1 LTDSINLSGL
11 LPLLNEQPPFQQL
24 VRELNAPHTGRTPA
38 AHRLPVEAGYGQM
51 WRLPVLR
58 AARPLTLAALA
69 QHTIADRVIL
79 VIAAKPDRAQALYE
93 SLRAYGL
100 ATPDRLL
107 RFPEP
112 SALFYERAPWPREVA
127 AERLQVLARLTTD
140 HGRQT
145 AAHHPSS
152 VVDSPSSL
160 IIIASA
166 RAVMLRTL
174 PPRAFRLGTR
184 TLKKHQ
190 TVNLD
195 QLLEAWVGFGYENVS
210 TVLSPGEFSRRG
222 GIVDVFPPALPQP
235 IRIEFFGDEVES
247 LRTFDP
253 ASQRS
258 LEPLDHVIITPATE
272 LLPKNGPLAAEK
284 IKTWD
289 TSILPDDQAE
299 MFEKD
304 RKSLIGGVP
313 FRGIEFYLPLL
324 HSDAASLLDY
334 LPRDA
339 IVALDDGDE
348 IEDTWSELEEQA
360 IDLHRSAEEDRTLPP
375 DYPLPYVTWDEWREK
390 LTGRN
395 LLSLGEEIQH
405 DDEHSLA
412 SALPFSPGQRFGGQ
426 LKPFIEHIG
435 QMRTMNDAVIVV
447 SRQASRLAELWAERD
462 HLRPP
467 VHHLVDRPAPRA
479 LIFVQGLLDEGW
491 TLRGIIPRDEGERRS
506 VGLWSLHVVTD
517 AEIFGWSRPQPRRRG
532 KPKAITPEQFFAD
545 LQPGDYVVHVDH
557 GIGVFQGLIKLTLE
571 GIENEYLQVAYAG
584 GDKLYV
590 PIHQADRLSKY
601 IGSDDHAP
609 DIHRLGTADWS
620 QIRSKAKEAALAVAR
635 ELLELYAV
643 RELAPG
649 FAFTADTPW
658 QNELE
663 ASFPY
668 LETEDQLRAIRAV
681 KVDMEKPRPMDRL
694 ICGDVGYGKTEVA
707 LRAAFKAVQDGKQ
720 VAVLVPTT
728 ILAQQHYT
736 TFTNRLTAFP
746 VTVEMLSRFRSE
758 KEQDAILQRLREGNV
773 DILIGTHRL
782 LQQDVMFKDLGLLII
797 DEEQR
802 FGVTHKEQLKK
813 MRTEVDVLTLTAT
826 PIPRTMYMSLV
837 GVRDIS
843 TIDTPPEERLPVATY
858 VGEYD
863 DHLVRQAILR
873 ELDRGGQVFF
883 VHNRVLGIEQ
893 IADRLA
899 KIVPEARVGIGHG
912 QMDEHQL
919 EKVMI
924 DFVKG
929 DVDVLLC
936 TSIIESGLDIPNA
949 NTLIID
955 RSDRFGLAQLY
966 QLRGRVGRGA
976 TRAYAYFLYDKASGM
991 TEDARRRLEA
1001 IREANELGLGYSI
1014 AMRDLEI
1021 RGAGDLL
1028 GMRQSGHISAVGFDL
1043 YTKLL
1048 QRAVSEMKSLRDG
1061 TPAPSM
1067 PLTGVNIDLPLQA
1080 HVPTDYVTNEGLRL
1094 QLYRRMGNITA
1105 AEEIDALGQ
1114 ELADRFGPPPKA
1126 VENLMFQLHL
1136 KVLAAQAQVSAIVR
1150 DRERNNIV
1158 IKCEALE
1165 HADRS
1170 GLQKR
1175 LGSAA
1180 AVQRREVHIANDE
1193 TWRIKIVK
1201 VLQEMGE
1208 S

>member
-1 LTDSINLSGL
+1 MTDTINLSGL
-11 LPLLNEQPPFQQL
+11 LPLLSEQTAFQQL
-24 VRELNAPHTGRTPA
+24 ARELNALHDGRA
-38 AHRLPVEAGYGQM
+38 A

-58 AARPLTLAALA
+58 AARPLLLAALA
-69 QHTIADRVIL
+69 QHASADRPLL

-112 SALFYERAPWPREVA
+112 SALFYERAPWPREVV
-127 AERLQVLARLTTD
+127 AERLQVLDKLTNNLSEVANP
-140 HGRQT
+140 HAG
-145 AAHHPSS
+145 APIIVAS
-152 VVDSPSSL
+152 V
-160 IIIASA
+160 
-166 RAVMLRTL
+166 RAVMFRTL
-174 PPRAFRLGTR
+174 PTRAFHLGTR
-184 TLKKHQ
+184 TLKRNQ
-190 TVNLD
+190 TISLD
-195 QLLEAWVGFGYENVS
+195 QLLETWVGFGYESVS

-222 GIVDVFPPALPQP
+222 GIIDVFPPVLPRP
-235 IRIEFFGDEVES
+235 VRIEFFGDEVES
-247 LRTFDP
+247 LRAFDP

-258 LEPLDHVIITPATE
+258 LEALAQVIITPATE

-289 TSILPDDQAE
+289 TSVLPDDQAE
-299 MFEKD
+299 LFEKD
-304 RKSLIGGVP
+304 RKGLIGGVP

-324 HSDAASLLDY
+324 HSDAPSLLDY
-334 LPRDA
+334 LPRKA
-339 IVALDDGDE
+339 IIALDDADE
-348 IEDTWSELEEQA
+348 IADHWSELEEQA
-360 IDLHRSAEEDRTLPP
+360 IDLRRSAEEDHALPP
-375 DYPLPYVTWDEWREK
+375 DFPLPYLTWDEWREK
-390 LTGRN
+390 LAGRSR
-395 LLSLGEEIQH
+395 LSLGEELH
-405 DDEHSLA
+405 PDDEPAPA
-412 SALPFSPGQRFGGQ
+412 SALPLSPGQRFGGQ
-426 LKPFIEHIG
+426 LKPLIEHIG

-447 SRQASRLAELWAERD
+447 SRQAGRLAELWAERD

-467 VHHLVDRPAPRA
+467 VHSLTDQPQPRA

-491 TLRGIIPRDEGERRS
+491 TLRGIAPRDENERRS
-506 VGLWSLHVVTD
+506 VGLWSLHVITD

-545 LQPGDYVVHVDH
+545 LQPGDYVVHIDH
-557 GIGVFQGLIKLTLE
+557 GIGIFQGLIKLTLE
-571 GIENEYLQVAYAG
+571 GIENEYLQVAYAS

-601 IGSDDHAP
+601 IGAEDHAP
-609 DIHRLGTADWS
+609 EIHRLGTADWG
-620 QIRSKAKEAALAVAR
+620 QVRSKAKEAALAVAR

-649 FAFTADTPW
+649 FAFSADTPW

-681 KVDMEKPRPMDRL
+681 KDDMQKPQPMDRL

-707 LRAAFKAVQDGKQ
+707 LRAAFKAVQDGRQ

-736 TFTNRLTAFP
+736 TFTTRLAAFP
-746 VTVEMLSRFRSE
+746 VSVEMLSRFRSE
-758 KEQDAILQRLREGNV
+758 KEQDAILHRLREGNV

-782 LQQDVMFKDLGLLII
+782 LQQDVLFKDLGLLII

-826 PIPRTMYMSLV
+826 PIPRTLYMSLV

-899 KIVPEARVGIGHG
+899 KIVPEARTGTGHG
-912 QMDEHQL
+912 QMDEHAL

-929 DVDVLLC
+929 DIDVLLC

-949 NTLIID
+949 NTLIVD
-955 RSDRFGLAQLY
+955 RADRFGLAQLY

-991 TEDARRRLEA
+991 TDDARRRLEA
-1001 IREANELGLGYSI
+1001 IREASELGMGYSI

-1048 QRAVSEMKSLRDG
+1048 QRSVTEMKALRDG
-1061 TPAPSM
+1061 TPAPAM

-1080 HVPTDYVTNEGLRL
+1080 HVPTDYVMNEGLRL

-1105 AEEIDALGQ
+1105 AEEIDALAQ

-1136 KVLAAQAQVSAIVR
+1136 KVLAARAQVSAIVR
-1150 DRERNNIV
+1150 DRERNNLV
-1158 IKCEALE
+1158 LKCEALE
-1165 HADRS
+1165 HADRLS
-1170 GLQKR
+1170 LQKK

-1180 AVQRREVHIANDE
+1180 SVQRREVHLANDE
-1193 TWRIKIVK
+1193 TWRIKLVK
-1201 VLQEMGE
+1201 VLQEI
-1208 S
+1208 SDL

>member
-1 LTDSINLSGL
+1 MTDTINLSGL
-11 LPLLNEQPPFQQL
+11 LPLLSEQLPFQQL
-24 VRELNAPHTGRTPA
+24 AREIDAPHESRTPA
-38 AHRLPVEAGYGQM
+38 AHRLPVEAGHGQT

-58 AARPLTLAALA
+58 AARPLVLASLAQNALA
-69 QHTIADRVIL
+69 DRPIL
-79 VIAAKPDRAQALYE
+79 VITAKPDRAQMLYE

-100 ATPDRLL
+100 TTPDRLL

-112 SALFYERAPWPREVA
+112 SALFYERALWPREMV
-127 AERLQVLARLTTD
+127 AERLQVLARLTNTLPEVD
-140 HGRQT
+140 NLREGT
-145 AAHHPSS
+145 AVPP
-152 VVDSPSSL
+152 VIV
-160 IIIASA
+160 ASA
-166 RAVMLRTL
+166 RSLMFRTL
-174 PPRAFRLGTR
+174 PLRAFRLGTR
-184 TLKKHQ
+184 ALKKNQ
-190 TVNLD
+190 TANLD
-195 QLLEAWVGFGYENVS
+195 QLLEAWVGFGYESVS

-222 GIVDVFPPALPQP
+222 GIVDVFPPALPRP

-247 LRTFDP
+247 LRSFDP

-258 LEPLDHVIITPATE
+258 LEPLEQVIITPATE

-284 IKTWD
+284 IKAWD
-289 TSILPDDQAE
+289 ISALPDDQE
-299 MFEKD
+299 ELFEKD
-304 RKSLIGGVP
+304 RQGLIGGVS

-324 HSDAASLLDY
+324 HSDAASLVDY
-334 LPRDA
+334 LPRNA
-339 IVALDDGDE
+339 VIALDDGDE
-348 IEDTWSELEEQA
+348 IADIWSELEEQA
-360 IDLHRSAEEDRTLPP
+360 IDLRRSAEEDHALPP
-375 DYPLPYVTWDEWREK
+375 DFPLPYLTWDEWREK
-390 LTGRN
+390 LAGRGI
-395 LLSLGEEIQH
+395 LSLGEELH
-405 DDEHSLA
+405 AERDDERA
-412 SALPFSPGQRFGGQ
+412 SAPVLPFSPGQRFGGQ

-435 QMRTMNDAVIVV
+435 QMRTMNDAVVVV

-462 HLRPP
+462 YLRPP
-467 VHHLVDRPAPRA
+467 VHGVPDRPEPRA

-491 TLRGIIPRDEGERRS
+491 TLRGITPRNEGERQA
-506 VGLWSLHVVTD
+506 VGLWSLHLITD

-545 LQPGDYVVHVDH
+545 LQPGDYVVHIDH

-601 IGSDDHAP
+601 IGADDHAP
-609 DIHRLGTADWS
+609 DVHRLGTADWS
-620 QIRSKAKEAALAVAR
+620 QVRSKAKEAALAVAR
-635 ELLELYAV
+635 ELLELYAA

-649 FAFTADTPW
+649 FAFSADTPW

-668 LETEDQLRAIRAV
+668 LETEDQLRAIHAV
-681 KVDMEKPRPMDRL
+681 KADMQKPQPMDRL

-720 VAVLVPTT
+720 VALLVPTT

-736 TFTNRLTAFP
+736 TFTSRLAAFP
-746 VTVEMLSRFRSE
+746 VSAEMLSRFRSE

-782 LQQDVMFKDLGLLII
+782 LQPDVMFKDLGLLII

-802 FGVTHKEQLKK
+802 FGVTHKDQLKK

-899 KIVPEARVGIGHG
+899 KIVPEARVGTGHG
-912 QMDEHQL
+912 QMDEHEL
-919 EKVMI
+919 EQAMI

-929 DVDVLLC
+929 GIDVLLC

-949 NTLIID
+949 NTLIVD

-976 TRAYAYFLYDKASGM
+976 ARAYAYFLYDRASGM

-1001 IREANELGLGYSI
+1001 IREANELGMGYSI

-1043 YTKLL
+1043 YTRLL
-1048 QRAVSEMKSLRDG
+1048 RRAVSEMKALRDG

-1080 HVPTDYVTNEGLRL
+1080 HMPTDYVTNEGLRL
-1094 QLYRRMGNITA
+1094 RLYRRMGNITA
-1105 AEEIDALGQ
+1105 AVEIDALAQ
-1114 ELADRFGPPPKA
+1114 ELADRFGPLPKA

-1136 KVLAAQAQVSAIVR
+1136 KVLAARAQVSAIVR

-1158 IKCEALE
+1158 IKSEALE
-1165 HADRS
+1165 HADRVA
-1170 GLQKR
+1170 LQRR

-1193 TWRIKIVK
+1193 TWRIKLVK
-1201 VLQEMGE
+1201 VLQEMEVGG
-1208 S
+1208 

>member
-1 LTDSINLSGL
+1 LTDTINLSGL
-11 LPLLNEQPPFQQL
+11 LSLLSEQAPIQHL
-24 VRELNAPHTGRTPA
+24 ARELAAPHTGRA
-38 AHRLPVEAGYGQM
+38 A

-58 AARPLTLAALA
+58 AARPMALASLAANV
-69 QHTIADRVIL
+69 IGDRPIL

-93 SLRAYGL
+93 SLRAFGL

-112 SALFYERAPWPREVA
+112 VSLFYERAPWPREVV
-127 AERLQVLARLTTD
+127 AERLQAMARLTNDQPLTTND
-140 HGRQT
+140 Q
-145 AAHHPSS
+145 AP
-152 VVDSPSSL
+152 
-160 IIIASA
+160 IIIGSA
-166 RAVMLRTL
+166 RSLMFRIL
-174 PPRAFRLGTR
+174 PTRAFRLGTR
-184 TLKKHQ
+184 TLKQKQ

-195 QLLEAWVGFGYENVS
+195 QLLEAWVGFGYESVS

-222 GIVDVFPPALPQP
+222 GIVDIFPPALPRP
-235 IRIEFFGDEVES
+235 IRIEFFGDVVES
-247 LRTFDP
+247 LRAFDS

-258 LEPLDHVIITPATE
+258 LEPLDQVIITPAAE

-289 TSILPDDQAE
+289 TSVLPDDRAE

-324 HSDAASLLDY
+324 HSDAVSLLDY
-334 LPRDA
+334 LPRQT
-339 IVALDDGDE
+339 IIALDDADE

-360 IDLHRSAEEDRTLPP
+360 IDLRRSAEEDQALPP
-375 DYPLPYVTWDEWREK
+375 NFPVPYLTWDEWRDK
-390 LTGRN
+390 LAGRN
-395 LLSLGEEIQH
+395 LLSLGEEH
-405 DDEHSLA
+405 HPEDEHTLA
-412 SALPFSPGQRFGGQ
+412 SDLPFSPGQRFGGQ

-447 SRQASRLAELWAERD
+447 SRQASRLAELWAEHD

-467 VHHLVDRPAPRA
+467 VHSVLDRPEPRA

-491 TLRGIIPRDEGERRS
+491 TLRGITPRDEAERRS

-545 LQPGDYVVHVDH
+545 LQPGDFVVHIDH

-571 GIENEYLQVAYAG
+571 GIENEYLQVAYAS

-601 IGSDDHAP
+601 IGADDHAP
-609 DIHRLGTADWS
+609 DVHRLGTADWS

-681 KVDMEKPRPMDRL
+681 KVDMEQPRPMDRL

-707 LRAAFKAVQDGKQ
+707 LRAAFKAVQDGRQ

-728 ILAQQHYT
+728 ILAQQHYN
-736 TFTNRLTAFP
+736 TFTNRLAAFP
-746 VTVEMLSRFRSE
+746 VSVEMLSRFRSE
-758 KEQDAILQRLREGNV
+758 KEQDTILQRLREGNV

-883 VHNRVLGIEQ
+883 VHNRVIGIEQ

-899 KIVPEARVGIGHG
+899 KIVPEARTGIGHG

-919 EKVMI
+919 EQVMI

-929 DVDVLLC
+929 DIDVLLC

-976 TRAYAYFLYDKASGM
+976 TRAYAYFLYDKASSM

-1001 IREANELGLGYSI
+1001 IREATELGMGYSI

-1028 GMRQSGHISAVGFDL
+1028 GMRQSGQISAVGFDL

-1080 HVPTDYVTNEGLRL
+1080 HVPTDYVINEGLRL

-1105 AEEIDALGQ
+1105 AEEIDALAQ
-1114 ELADRFGPPPKA
+1114 ELADRFGPLPKA

-1136 KVLAAQAQVSAIVR
+1136 KVLAAKAQVSAIVR

-1158 IKCEALE
+1158 IKSEALE

-1170 GLQKR
+1170 ELQKR
-1175 LGSAA
+1175 LGNTA

-1193 TWRIKIVK
+1193 TWRIKLVK
-1201 VLQEMGE
+1201 VLQEIPDF
-1208 S
+1208 

>member
-1 LTDSINLSGL
+1 MFHASNRNVSDTINLSGL
-11 LPLLNEQPPFQQL
+11 LPLLSEQIPFQQL
-24 VRELNAPHTGRTPA
+24 ARELDAPLEGRA
-38 AHRLPVEAGYGQM
+38 A

-58 AARPLTLAALA
+58 AARPWLLAALA
-69 QHTIADRVIL
+69 QAFDRPML
-79 VIAAKPDRAQALYE
+79 VIAAKPDRAQTLYE

-100 ATPDRLL
+100 ATSDRLL

-112 SALFYERAPWPREVA
+112 ATLFYERAPWPREVA

-140 HGRQT
+140 DRPQT
-145 AAHHPSS
+145 TDQPPSS
-152 VVDSPSSL
+152 P
-160 IIIASA
+160 IIVASA
-166 RAVMLRTL
+166 RSVMFRTL

-184 TLKKHQ
+184 AVKKGQ
-190 TVNLD
+190 TINLD
-195 QLLEAWVGFGYENVS
+195 QLLEAWVGFGYESVS
-210 TVLSPGEFSRRG
+210 TVLAPGEFSRRG
-222 GIVDVFPPALPQP
+222 GIVDVFPPALARPL
-235 IRIEFFGDEVES
+235 RIEFFGDEIES
-247 LRTFDP
+247 LRTFEP

-258 LEPLDHVIITPATE
+258 LDTLEQAPITPATE

-284 IKTWD
+284 IKAWD
-289 TSILPDDQAE
+289 TSNLPDDLETQ
-299 MFEKD
+299 FEKD
-304 RKSLIGGVP
+304 RKSLLAGVP

-324 HSDAASLLDY
+324 HSDAATLLDY
-334 LPRDA
+334 LPHNTV
-339 IVALDDGDE
+339 IALDDPEELTDM
-348 IEDTWSELEEQA
+348 WSELEEQA
-360 IDLHRSAEEDRTLPP
+360 LDLRRSAEEDGTLPP
-375 DYPLPYVTWDEWREK
+375 DFPLPYLTWAEWRDK
-390 LTGRN
+390 LIGRTTIT
-395 LLSLGEEIQH
+395 LSEAAPLE
-405 DDEHSLA
+405 DDDQP
-412 SALPFSPGQRFGGQ
+412 LPFSAGQRFGGQ
-426 LKPFIEHIG
+426 LKPFIDHLA
-435 QMRTMNDAVIVV
+435 QLRAMNDGVIVV
-447 SRQASRLAELWAERD
+447 SRQASRLAELWAEHD

-467 VHHLVDRPAPRA
+467 VHSVATTPEPRT

-491 TLRGIIPRDEGERRS
+491 ILRGLAPRDEAERRS
-506 VGLWSLHVVTD
+506 VGLWSLHVITD
-517 AEIFGWSRPQPRRRG
+517 AEIFGWARPLPRRRG

-545 LQPGDYVVHVDH
+545 LQPGNHVVHIDH
-557 GIGVFQGLIKLTLE
+557 GIGVFQGLIKLTLD
-571 GIENEYLQVAYAG
+571 GIENEYLQVAYAS

-601 IGSDDHAP
+601 IGADDHAP
-609 DIHRLGTADWS
+609 EVHRLGTADWS
-620 QIRSKAKEAALAVAR
+620 QVRSKAKEAALEVAR

-643 RELAPG
+643 RELSPG
-649 FAFTADTPW
+649 FAFSADTPW

-668 LETEDQLRAIRAV
+668 IETDDQLRAIRDV
-681 KVDMEKPRPMDRL
+681 KSDMQQPQPMDRL

-728 ILAQQHYT
+728 ILAQQHFS
-736 TFTNRLTAFP
+736 TFTNRLAAFP
-746 VTVEMLSRFRSE
+746 VSVEMLSRFRSE
-758 KEQDAILQRLREGNV
+758 KEQDAILNHLREGNI
-773 DILIGTHRL
+773 DIIIGTHRL
-782 LQQDVMFKDLGLLII
+782 LQRDVMFKDLGLLII

-843 TIDTPPEERLPVATY
+843 TIDTPPEERMPVATY

-873 ELDRGGQVFF
+873 ELDRDGQVFF
-883 VHNRVLGIEQ
+883 VHNRVIGIEQ
-893 IADRLA
+893 IFERLA
-899 KIVPEARVGIGHG
+899 KIVPEARVGTGHG
-912 QMDEHQL
+912 QMDEHEL
-919 EKVMI
+919 ERVMVA
-924 DFVKG
+924 FVKAEL
-929 DVDVLLC
+929 DVLLC

-949 NTLIID
+949 NTLIVD
-955 RSDRFGLAQLY
+955 RADWFGLAQLY

-976 TRAYAYFLYDKASGM
+976 TRAYAYFLYDKTSGM

-1001 IREANELGLGYSI
+1001 IREATELGMGYSI

-1028 GMRQSGHISAVGFDL
+1028 GMRQSGQISAVGFDL

-1067 PLTGVNIDLPLQA
+1067 PLMGVNIDLPLQA
-1080 HVPTDYVTNEGLRL
+1080 HLPAEYVGNEGLRL
-1094 QLYRRMGNITA
+1094 QLYRRMGNLVA
-1105 AEEIDALGQ
+1105 AEEIDALAQ
-1114 ELADRFGPPPKA
+1114 ELSDRFGPLTKP

-1136 KVLAAQAQVSAIVR
+1136 KVLAAKAQVSAIVR

-1158 IKCEALE
+1158 LKSEALE
-1165 HADRS
+1165 HVNRVA
-1170 GLQKR
+1170 LQKR
-1175 LGSAA
+1175 LGSTA

-1193 TWRIKIVK
+1193 TWRIKLVR
-1201 VLQEMGE
+1201 VLHELADSG
-1208 S
+1208 

>member
-1 LTDSINLSGL
+1 MSESINLSGL
-11 LPLLNEQPPFQQL
+11 LPLLSEQTPFQQL
-24 VRELNAPHTGRTPA
+24 ARELNAPHEGRA
-38 AHRLPVEAGYGQM
+38 A

-58 AARPLTLAALA
+58 AARPLVLASLA
-69 QHTIADRVIL
+69 HNAFADRPIL
-79 VIAAKPDRAQALYE
+79 VVAAKPDRAQALYE

-100 ATPDRLL
+100 ATPDRLV

-112 SALFYERAPWPREVA
+112 SALFYERAPWPREIV
-127 AERLQVLARLTTD
+127 AERLQVLARLTND
-140 HGRQT
+140 LPKVANLRE
-145 AAHHPSS
+145 APPIIVAS
-152 VVDSPSSL
+152 VRSL
-160 IIIASA
+160 
-166 RAVMLRTL
+166 MFRTL
-174 PPRAFRLGTR
+174 PTRAFRLGTR
-184 TLKKHQ
+184 ALTKNQ

-195 QLLEAWVGFGYENVS
+195 QLLEAWIGFGYESVS

-222 GIVDVFPPALPQP
+222 GIVDVFPPALPRP
-235 IRIEFFGDEVES
+235 IRIELFGDEVES
-247 LRTFDP
+247 LREFDP

-258 LEPLDHVIITPATE
+258 LEALEQVMITPATE
-272 LLPKNGPLAAEK
+272 LLPKNGPQAAEK

-289 TSILPDDQAE
+289 TSVLPDDQEE

-304 RKSLIGGVP
+304 RKGLIGGVP

-324 HSDAASLLDY
+324 HSDAVSLLEY
-334 LPRDA
+334 LPRSA
-339 IVALDDGDE
+339 VIALDDGDE
-348 IEDTWSELEEQA
+348 IADTWSELEEQA
-360 IDLHRSAEEDRTLPP
+360 IDLRRSAEEDRALPP
-375 DYPLPYVTWDEWREK
+375 GFPVPYITWDEWREK
-390 LTGRN
+390 LAGR
-395 LLSLGEEIQH
+395 SIVALGEELH
-405 DDEHSLA
+405 PDEDHSLT

-435 QMRTMNDAVIVV
+435 QLRTMNDAVVVV

-467 VHHLVDRPAPRA
+467 VHSVLDRPAPRA

-491 TLRGIIPRDEGERRS
+491 TLRGITPREEVERRS
-506 VGLWSLHVVTD
+506 VGLWSLHVITD

-545 LQPGDYVVHVDH
+545 LQPGDYVVHIDH
-557 GIGVFQGLIKLTLE
+557 GIGIFQGLIKLTLE
-571 GIENEYLQVAYAG
+571 GIENEYLQVAYAS

-601 IGSDDHAP
+601 IGAEDHAP

-620 QIRSKAKEAALAVAR
+620 QVRSKAKEAALAVAR

-649 FAFTADTPW
+649 FAFTGDTPW

-681 KVDMEKPRPMDRL
+681 KVDMQKPQPMDRL

-728 ILAQQHYT
+728 ILAQQHYN
-736 TFTNRLTAFP
+736 TFLTRLAAFP
-746 VTVEMLSRFRSE
+746 VSVEMLSRFRSE

-773 DILIGTHRL
+773 DMLIGTHRL
-782 LQQDVMFKDLGLLII
+782 LQPDVMFKDLGLLII

-826 PIPRTMYMSLV
+826 PIPRTLYMSLV

-899 KIVPEARVGIGHG
+899 KVVPEARTGIGHG

-929 DVDVLLC
+929 DIDVLLC

-949 NTLIID
+949 NTLIVD

-976 TRAYAYFLYDKASGM
+976 ARAYAYFLYDKASGM
-991 TEDARRRLEA
+991 TEDARRRLDA
-1001 IREANELGLGYSI
+1001 IREANDLGMGYSI

-1048 QRAVSEMKSLRDG
+1048 QRAVSEMRALRDG

-1105 AEEIDALGQ
+1105 AQEIDALAQ

-1136 KVLAAQAQVSAIVR
+1136 KVLAARAQVSAIVR

-1158 IKCEALE
+1158 IKSEALE
-1165 HADRS
+1165 HADRLA
-1170 GLQKR
+1170 LQKK

-1180 AVQRREVHIANDE
+1180 SVQRREIHIANDE
-1193 TWRIKIVK
+1193 TWRIKLVK
-1201 VLQEMGE
+1201 VLQEMGV
-1208 S
+1208 

>member
-1 LTDSINLSGL
+1 MTDTITLSGL
-11 LPLLNEQPPFQQL
+11 LPLLSEQAPFQQL
-24 VRELNAPHTGRTPA
+24 AHELDTPHEG
-38 AHRLPVEAGYGQM
+38 E

-58 AARPLTLAALA
+58 AARPLVLAALA
-69 QHTIADRVIL
+69 QNLTRSIL
-79 VIAAKPDRAQALYE
+79 VIAAKADRAQALYE
-93 SLRAYGL
+93 ALRAYGL
-100 ATPDRLL
+100 TTPDRLL

-112 SALFYERAPWPREVA
+112 VALFYERAPWPREVA
-127 AERLQVLARLTTD
+127 AERLQVLARLTNILPE
-140 HGRQT
+140 H
-145 AAHHPSS
+145 APP
-152 VVDSPSSL
+152 VIV
-160 IIIASA
+160 ASA
-166 RAVMLRTL
+166 RALMFHTL

-184 TLKKHQ
+184 ALKKNQ

-195 QLLEAWVGFGYENVS
+195 QLLEAWVGFGYESVS

-222 GIVDVFPPALPQP
+222 GIVDVFPPALPRP

-247 LRTFDP
+247 LRSFDP

-258 LEPLDHVIITPATE
+258 LDPLDQVIITPAAE
-272 LLPKNGPLAAEK
+272 VLPKNGPLAAEK

-289 TSILPDDQAE
+289 TSTLPDDQAE
-299 MFEKD
+299 LFEKD
-304 RKSLIGGVP
+304 RKGLLAGSP

-334 LPRDA
+334 LPRDT
-339 IVALDDGDE
+339 VLALDDGDE
-348 IEDTWSELEEQA
+348 VADIWSELEEQA
-360 IDLHRSAEEDRTLPP
+360 IDLRRAAEDDHALPP
-375 DYPLPYVTWDEWREK
+375 DFPLPYLTWDVWREK
-390 LTGRN
+390 LAGRHVVA
-395 LLSLGEEIQH
+395 LGEELH
-405 DDEHSLA
+405 RDDDHPLST
-412 SALPFSPGQRFGGQ
+412 ALPFSAGPRFGGQ
-426 LKPFIEHIG
+426 LKTFSDHLA
-435 QMRTMNDAVIVV
+435 QLRTMNDATVVV
-447 SRQASRLAELWAERD
+447 SRQTSRLAELWAERD

-467 VHHLVDRPAPRA
+467 VHAILDRPEPRA

-491 TLRGIIPRDEGERRS
+491 TLRGITPRDESERRS
-506 VGLWSLHVVTD
+506 VGLWSLHVITD
-517 AEIFGWSRPQPRRRG
+517 AEIFGWTRPLPRRRG

-545 LQPGDYVVHVDH
+545 LQPGDYVVHIDH

-571 GIENEYLQVAYAG
+571 GIENEYLQVAYAS

-601 IGSDDHAP
+601 IGSEDHAP
-609 DIHRLGTADWS
+609 AIHRLGTADWN
-620 QIRSKAKEAALAVAR
+620 QVRSKAKEAALEVAR

-643 RELAPG
+643 RELAAG
-649 FAFTADTPW
+649 NAFSADTPW

-668 LETEDQLRAIRAV
+668 LETDDQLRAIRAV
-681 KVDMEKPRPMDRL
+681 KSDMEKAQPMDRL

-728 ILAQQHYT
+728 ILAQQHYN
-736 TFTNRLTAFP
+736 TFTTRLAAFP
-746 VTVEMLSRFRSE
+746 VSVEMLSRFRSE
-758 KEQDAILQRLREGNV
+758 KEQDAILERLRAGTV

-782 LQQDVMFKDLGLLII
+782 LQRDVAFKDMGLLVI

-826 PIPRTMYMSLV
+826 PIPRTLYMSLV

-843 TIDTPPEERLPVATY
+843 TIDTPPEERMPVATY

-899 KIVPEARVGIGHG
+899 QIVPEARVGIGHG
-912 QMDEHQL
+912 QMDEHEL

-955 RSDRFGLAQLY
+955 RSDRFGLGQLY

-1001 IREANELGLGYSI
+1001 IREATDLGMGYSI

-1048 QRAVSEMKSLRDG
+1048 QRAVSEMKALRDG

-1067 PLTGVNIDLPLQA
+1067 PLIGVNIDLPLQA
-1080 HVPTDYVTNEGLRL
+1080 HVPTDYVLNEGLRL

-1105 AEEIDALGQ
+1105 AEEIDALAQ
-1114 ELADRFGPPPKA
+1114 ELADRFGPLPKS

-1136 KVLAAQAQVSAIVR
+1136 KVLAAQAQVTAIVR

-1158 IKCEALE
+1158 IKSEALE
-1165 HADRS
+1165 HADRI
-1170 GLQKR
+1170 GLQRR
-1175 LGSAA
+1175 LGSTA

-1193 TWRIKIVK
+1193 TWRIKLVK
-1201 VLQEMGE
+1201 VLQEMGT
-1208 S
+1208 

>member
-1 LTDSINLSGL
+1 LSESIDLSGL
-11 LPLLNEQPPFQQL
+11 LPLLSEQAPFQQL
-24 VRELNAPHTGRTPA
+24 ARELNAPHDGYKVWPI
-38 AHRLPVEAGYGQM
+38 PVM
-51 WRLPVLR
+51 R
-58 AARPLTLAALA
+58 AARPLVIAAFA
-69 QHTIADRVIL
+69 QNALLDRPIL
-79 VIAAKPDRAQALYE
+79 VVAAKPDRAQTLYE

-100 ATPDRLL
+100 TPPERLL

-112 SALFYERAPWPREVA
+112 STLFYERAPWPREVA
-127 AERLQVLARLTTD
+127 TERLHVLARLANTLPD
-140 HGRQT
+140 G
-145 AAHHPSS
+145 AILPEAG
-152 VVDSPSSL
+152 SL
-160 IIIASA
+160 PEDAKGAPIIVASA
-166 RAVMLRTL
+166 RALMFRTL
-174 PPRAFRLGTR
+174 PTRAFRLGTR
-184 TLKKHQ
+184 SLKKNQ
-190 TVNLD
+190 TINLD
-195 QLLEAWVGFGYENVS
+195 QLLEAWVGFGYESVS

-222 GIVDVFPPALPQP
+222 GIVDVFPPALPRP
-235 IRIEFFGDEVES
+235 VRIEFFGDEVES
-247 LRTFDP
+247 LRSFDP

-258 LEPLDHVIITPATE
+258 LEALEHVIITPATE

-284 IKTWD
+284 IRAWD
-289 TSILPDDQAE
+289 TSALPDDQE
-299 MFEKD
+299 ELFEKD
-304 RKSLIGGVP
+304 RKGLIGGVP

-334 LPRDA
+334 LPSSA
-339 IVALDDGDE
+339 VIALDDRDE
-348 IEDTWSELEEQA
+348 IADSWSELEEQA
-360 IDLHRSAEEDRTLPP
+360 VELRRAAEEDHVLPP
-375 DYPLPYVTWDEWREK
+375 DYPLPYFTWDEGREK
-390 LTGRN
+390 VAGR
-395 LLSLGEEIQH
+395 SVIALGEEWH
-405 DDEHSLA
+405 AERDDGSA
-412 SALPFSPGQRFGGQ
+412 GAPALPFSPGQRFGGQ

-462 HLRPP
+462 HGRPP
-467 VHHLVDRPAPRA
+467 VHGVPERPAPRA

-491 TLRGIIPRDEGERRS
+491 TLRGIVPRDEGERQA
-506 VGLWSLHVVTD
+506 VGLWSLHLITD

-545 LQPGDYVVHVDH
+545 LQPGDYVVHIDH
-557 GIGVFQGLIKLTLE
+557 GIGIFQGLIKLTLE
-571 GIENEYLQVAYAG
+571 DIENEYLQVAYAG

-635 ELLELYAV
+635 ELLELYAA

-649 FAFTADTPW
+649 FAFSGDTPW

-681 KVDMEKPRPMDRL
+681 KADMQKPQPMDRL

-720 VAVLVPTT
+720 VALLVPTT

-736 TFTNRLTAFP
+736 TFTSRLAAFP
-746 VTVEMLSRFRSE
+746 VAVEMLSRFRTE
-758 KEQDAILQRLREGNV
+758 KEQAVILQRLRAGTV

-782 LQQDVMFKDLGLLII
+782 LQPDVVLKDLGLLII

-912 QMDEHQL
+912 QMDEHAL
-919 EKVMI
+919 EQAMI

-929 DVDVLLC
+929 DTDVLLC

-949 NTLIID
+949 NTLIVD

-976 TRAYAYFLYDKASGM
+976 ARAYAYFLYDRVSGM

-1001 IREANELGLGYSI
+1001 IREANELGMGYSI

-1061 TPAPSM
+1061 RPAPSL

-1105 AEEIDALGQ
+1105 AEEIDALAQ
-1114 ELADRFGPPPKA
+1114 ELADRFGPLPKP
-1126 VENLMFQLHL
+1126 VENLMFQLHI
-1136 KVLAAQAQVSAIVR
+1136 KVLAAKAQVSAIVR

-1158 IKCEALE
+1158 IKSEALE
-1165 HADRS
+1165 HADRPA
-1170 GLQKR
+1170 LQKR

-1193 TWRIKIVK
+1193 TWRIKLVK
-1201 VLQEMGE
+1201 VLQEMDVGG
-1208 S
+1208 

>member
-1 LTDSINLSGL
+1 MSDSINLSGL
-11 LPLLNEQPPFQQL
+11 LPLLSEQTQLQQL
-24 VRELNAPHTGRTPA
+24 ARELDDPHEGRGA
-38 AHRLPVEAGYGQM
+38 

-58 AARPLTLAALA
+58 AARPLVLASLV
-69 QHTIADRVIL
+69 QPLDRPVL
-79 VIAAKPDRAQALYE
+79 VIAAKPDRAQALVD

-112 SALFYERAPWPREVA
+112 SALFYERAPWPREVV
-127 AERLQVLARLTTD
+127 AERLQVLARLTT
-140 HGRQT
+140 T
-145 AAHHPSS
+145 LPEVA
-152 VVDSPSSL
+152 SP
-160 IIIASA
+160 IIVASA
-166 RAVMLRTL
+166 RALMFRTL

-184 TLKKHQ
+184 AVKKGQ
-190 TVNLD
+190 TINLD
-195 QLLEAWVGFGYENVS
+195 QLLEAWVGFGYDSVS

-222 GIVDVFPPALPQP
+222 GIVDVFPPTLARPL
-235 IRIEFFGDEVES
+235 RIEFFGDEIES
-247 LRTFDP
+247 LRSFEP

-258 LEPLDHVIITPATE
+258 LDMLEQAPITPAAE

-289 TSILPDDQAE
+289 TSQLPDDLEAQ
-299 MFEKD
+299 FEKD
-304 RKSLIGGVP
+304 RKGLIAGSP

-324 HSDAASLLDY
+324 HSDAATLLDY
-334 LPRDA
+334 LPRNA
-339 IVALDDGDE
+339 VIVLDDGDE
-348 IEDTWSELEEQA
+348 ITDIWSELEEQA
-360 IDLHRSAEEDRTLPP
+360 LDLRRSAEEDGTLPP
-375 DYPLPYVTWDEWREK
+375 DFPLPYVTWDEWRDK
-390 LTGRN
+390 MIGR
-395 LLSLGEEIQH
+395 SVITLGEESH
-405 DDEHSLA
+405 SDDHALA
-412 SALPFSPGQRFGGQ
+412 TALPFSSGQRFGGQ
-426 LKPFIEHIG
+426 LKPFIDHIA
-435 QMRTMNDAVIVV
+435 QLRSMNDGVIVV

-462 HLRPP
+462 HHRPP
-467 VHHLVDRPAPRA
+467 VHSMLTAPEPRT

-491 TLRGIIPRDEGERRS
+491 TLRGLTPRDENERRS
-506 VGLWSLHVVTD
+506 VGLWSLHVITD

-545 LQPGDYVVHVDH
+545 LQPGDYVVHIDH

-571 GIENEYLQVAYAG
+571 GIENEYLQVAYAS

-601 IGSDDHAP
+601 IGADDHAP
-609 DIHRLGTADWS
+609 DVHRLGTADWS
-620 QIRSKAKEAALAVAR
+620 QLRSKAKEAALEVAR

-643 RELAPG
+643 RELSPG
-649 FAFTADTPW
+649 YAFSADTPW

-668 LETEDQLRAIRAV
+668 IETDDQLRAIRAV
-681 KVDMEKPRPMDRL
+681 KSDMQKPQPMDRL

-728 ILAQQHYT
+728 ILAQQHYN
-736 TFTNRLTAFP
+736 TFTNRLAAFP
-746 VTVEMLSRFRSE
+746 VSIEMLSRFRSE
-758 KEQDAILQRLREGNV
+758 KEQDVILNHLREGNV
-773 DILIGTHRL
+773 DIIIGTHRL
-782 LQQDVMFKDLGLLII
+782 LQRDVTFKDLGLLII

-843 TIDTPPEERLPVATY
+843 TIDTPPEERMPVATY

-883 VHNRVLGIEQ
+883 VHNRVIGIEQ
-893 IADRLA
+893 IFERLA
-899 KIVPEARVGIGHG
+899 KIVPEARVGTGHG
-912 QMDEHQL
+912 QLDEHEL
-919 EKVMI
+919 ERVMVA
-924 DFVKG
+924 FVK
-929 DVDVLLC
+929 DELDVLLC

-949 NTLIID
+949 NTLIVD
-955 RSDRFGLAQLY
+955 RADRFGLAQLY

-976 TRAYAYFLYDKASGM
+976 TRAYAYFLYDKAAGM
-991 TEDARRRLEA
+991 TEDARHRLEA
-1001 IREANELGLGYSI
+1001 IREATDLGMGYSI

-1028 GMRQSGHISAVGFDL
+1028 GMRQSGQISAVGFDL

-1048 QRAVSEMKSLRDG
+1048 QRSVSEMKALRDG

-1080 HVPTDYVTNEGLRL
+1080 HLPAEYVGNEGLRL
-1094 QLYRRMGNITA
+1094 QLYRRMGNIVA
-1105 AEEIDALGQ
+1105 AEEIDALAQ
-1114 ELADRFGPPPKA
+1114 ELADRFGPPPKP

-1136 KVLAAQAQVSAIVR
+1136 KVLAAKAQVSAIVR

-1158 IKCEALE
+1158 LKSEALE
-1165 HADRS
+1165 HADRF
-1170 GLQKR
+1170 GLQRR
-1175 LGSAA
+1175 LGNTAS
-1180 AVQRREVHIANDE
+1180 VQRREVHLANNE
-1193 TWRIKIVK
+1193 TWRIKLVK
-1201 VLQEMGE
+1201 VLQELEAG